1 MAIRKLNIEG
11 RTYYFYNDLI
21 NIKNVNINNLKL
33 DKKGVLGNDVY
44 YIGYII
50 KKPTVEC

>member
-1 MAIRKLNIEG
+1 MAIRQLNIEG

-21 NIKNVNINNLKL
+21 NIKNFNSNNLKL
-33 DKKGVLGNDVY
+33 DKKSVLGNDFY

-50 KKPTVEC
+50 KKPPVEY